1 MPTPL
6 DRATSQRGP
15 FFAFA
20 ALVTGV
26 AAWSIWGQDLFPS
39 SDPTGDPE
47 TWTHDQCIAWLNHRN
62 LHPSPL
68 ATTAE
73 LLERI
78 KANMRVA
85 RDGNYGATGRQN

>member
-1 MPTPL
+1 ML
-6 DRATSQRGP
+6 Q
-15 FFAFA
+15 
-20 ALVTGV
+20 
-26 AAWSIWGQDLFPS
+26 
-39 SDPTGDPE
+39 
-47 TWTHDQCIAWLNHRN
+47 RN

-85 RDGNYGATGRQN
+85 RDGNYGATGRQ